1 MASTSNARMQLLT
14 PSDLRLDSRLPL
26 ELRSLSFEI
35 LPSPP
40 TVPSTSYA
48 LSAPS
53 NPDGYALVS
62 HGLTTVSSSVLG
74 PREPSRSGPFSGSGG
89 GAGAGAGGSAAGTA
103 SGPTHGNGA
112 RSGDKARVNVEV
124 GVAAWTERLGRK
136 ARTEEHPSG
145 IRANAKDRSVHW
157 NRASSSMSLQCGTTA
172 QPGQELTRTPIP
184 ISSRRTVELAASLK
198 ATFEPVLLLHL
209 YPRSSI
215 DIYIQVLEVD
225 GALLQAAINATTLA
239 LIAAGLPLTD
249 YICSL
254 SLASYPS
261 ISPLAP
267 PQIPPFELT
276 SPPVHHSNDPKRSR
290 GSGSTTLLDLTQA
303 EEQAL
308 PNLTV
313 AVLPRSG
320 KVTLVGLESR
330 LGVGRFEEMLRWGV
344 EGAKV
349 VQGAMEEA
357 VSTWAA
363 NLAKPS
369 RSLKH
374 LFPGMNKGS
383 AEGEDEMSE

>member
-1 MASTSNARMQLLT
+1 MASTSNARTQLLT
-14 PSDLRLDSRLPL
+14 PADLRLDSRLPL
-26 ELRSLSFEI
+26 ELRSLSFQI

-48 LSAPS
+48 ILAPS

-74 PREPSRSGPFSGSGG
+74 PREPSRSGLFSGSGG
-89 GAGAGAGGSAAGTA
+89 GAGAGGSAAGTA
-103 SGPTHGNGA
+103 SGPAHGNGV
-112 RSGDKARVNVEV
+112 RSGDKARVNIEV

-145 IRANAKDRSVHW
+145 IRANAKD
-157 NRASSSMSLQCGTTA
+157 
-172 QPGQELTRTPIP
+172 
-184 ISSRRTVELAASLK
+184 RRTVELAASLK

-267 PQIPPFELT
+267 PHDPPLRTHLPTRTIIP
-276 SPPVHHSNDPKRSR
+276 
-290 GSGSTTLLDLTQA
+290 TTPNAPEGQA
-303 EEQAL
+303 
-308 PNLTV
+308 
-313 AVLPRSG
+313 PRPC
-320 KVTLVGLESR
+320 
-330 LGVGRFEEMLRWGV
+330 WI
-344 EGAKV
+344 
-349 VQGAMEEA
+349 
-357 VSTWAA
+357 
-363 NLAKPS
+363 
-369 RSLKH
+369 
-374 LFPGMNKGS
+374 
-383 AEGEDEMSE
+383 